1 MLRKMK
7 KIISIMLCFVLVLS
21 LIGFSTDTSAEPEN
35 TDTYVKDDGIVVVDG
50 IEIKDAFVKLQIDP
64 IEVKEISLEE
74 IDVDEILVNC
84 VTVEEITVL
93 EAEVVSLNDEF
104 VYLAYQNFISY
115 YDEDIDFQK
124 FLTDVAIGGTCI
136 IVCVTL
142 SAAGGPIGTFFGAVI
157 TSEFTAASLA
167 IGAAIDAAVSGYLA
181 YQEGGDASYIVGHML
196 NGVADGFKSVSY
208 THLTLPT
215 MAVV

>member
-7 KIISIMLCFVLVLS
+7 KIISIILCFVLVLS
-21 LIGFSTDTSAEPEN
+21 LIGCSTDTSVESEN
-35 TDTYVKDDGIVVVDG
+35 TDTYVKDDGTVVVDG

-115 YDEDIDFQK
+115 YD
-124 FLTDVAIGGTCI
+124 
-136 IVCVTL
+136 
-142 SAAGGPIGTFFGAVI
+142 
-157 TSEFTAASLA
+157 
-167 IGAAIDAAVSGYLA
+167 
-181 YQEGGDASYIVGHML
+181 
-196 NGVADGFKSVSY
+196 
-208 THLTLPT
+208 
-215 MAVV
+215 